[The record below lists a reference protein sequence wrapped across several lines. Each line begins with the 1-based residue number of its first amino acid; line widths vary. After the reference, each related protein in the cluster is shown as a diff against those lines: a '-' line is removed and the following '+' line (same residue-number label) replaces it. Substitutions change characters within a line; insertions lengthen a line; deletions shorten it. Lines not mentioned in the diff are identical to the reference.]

1 MAINVDGAPIILQKI
16 PVANDSL
23 KFADIQKTFS
33 IIDEIPTTDIVATD
47 DDPAYDTQVNDMLN
61 TLKALQVARKSLS
74 DVQSISKDIKSNYKT
89 EKNDAWAPVDDTM
102 LQQRYEATQQIKDI
116 LSKATLN
123 HKNVFTMDYA
133 KDGIILDLGKKDMS
147 ALNLRDEHSINIFS
161 DNINRLSRQI
171 EENVQKLQEK
181 IDKINK
187 SRWLSMENLRN
198 VRLQQKEVNAGLKA
212 AQATP
217 SLASALAEIA
227 QQQAM
232 PSVSP
237 VSAAQDSSAVQNT
250 ATTSQDNETLTQ
262 DSNKAGSLT
271 PQDSTE
277 SNAKNT
283 EDTIATPNDTQSSTD
298 SNTMESDTA
307 KSKNTEPNNSTN
319 ATSIESTKEDSNISK
334 ESSEKSLSNEVKEE
348 GNAAGTAT
356 QDTKAK
362 DSKEEVVV
370 KVDDSSTNK
379 QDNTETTSAATES
392 TKETSTKDETKQDS
406 QNKQTDTQADNTDDK
421 ETSSNENKIAA
432 QDSVK
437 QDSTKIDAEQKGDST
452 ESTSNKAN
460 DAKEKVA
467 NTETKDN
474 TTPNKTAEEENKE
487 QVIDV
492 FV

>member
-47 DDPAYDTQVNDMLN
+47 DDPAYDAQVNDMLN

-74 DVQSISKDIKSNYKT
+74 DVQSIAKDIKSNYKT

-102 LQQRYEATQQIKDI
+102 LRQRYEATQQIKDI

-237 VSAAQDSSAVQNT
+237 VSATQDSSAIPNT
-250 ATTSQDNETLTQ
+250 ANTSQDSETLTQ
-262 DSNKAGSLT
+262 DSNKTKSLT

-283 EDTIATPNDTQSSTD
+283 E
-298 SNTMESDTA
+298 
-307 KSKNTEPNNSTN
+307 PNNSTN
-319 ATSIESTKEDSNISK
+319 ATSTKSTKEDSNISK

-348 GNAAGTAT
+348 GNVANTAT
-356 QDTKAK
+356 QDSKAK
-362 DSKEEVVV
+362 DSKEEVVA

-379 QDNTETTSAATES
+379 QNSTETTSATTES
-392 TKETSTKDETKQDS
+392 TKETPTKDETKQDS

-421 ETSSNENKIAA
+421 ETSSNENKIAT

-452 ESTSNKAN
+452 ESTNNKTN
-460 DAKEKVA
+460 NTKEKVA

-474 TTPNKTAEEENKE
+474 TAPNKTAEEENKE

>member
-1 MAINVDGAPIILQKI
+1 MERLLYCKKYQ
-16 PVANDSL
+16 VANDSL

-33 IIDEIPTTDIVATD
+33 IIDEIPTTDIVATE

-74 DVQSISKDIKSNYKT
+74 DVQSIAKDIKSNYKT

-161 DNINRLSRQI
+161 DNIDRLSRQI

-227 QQQAM
+227 QQQAT
-232 PSVSP
+232 PSI
-237 VSAAQDSSAVQNT
+237 SANSATPNT
-250 ATTSQDNETLTQ
+250 ANTSQDSETLTQ
-262 DSNKAGSLT
+262 DSNKTKSLT

-283 EDTIATPNDTQSSTD
+283 EEYNRYAR
-298 SNTMESDTA
+298 
-307 KSKNTEPNNSTN
+307 
-319 ATSIESTKEDSNISK
+319 
-334 ESSEKSLSNEVKEE
+334 
-348 GNAAGTAT
+348 
-356 QDTKAK
+356 
-362 DSKEEVVV
+362 
-370 KVDDSSTNK
+370 
-379 QDNTETTSAATES
+379 
-392 TKETSTKDETKQDS
+392 
-406 QNKQTDTQADNTDDK
+406 
-421 ETSSNENKIAA
+421 
-432 QDSVK
+432 
-437 QDSTKIDAEQKGDST
+437 
-452 ESTSNKAN
+452 
-460 DAKEKVA
+460 
-467 NTETKDN
+467 
-474 TTPNKTAEEENKE
+474 
-487 QVIDV
+487 
-492 FV
+492 